1 VNEQHHSVSIN
12 APATTVY
19 CLVTDISQ
27 MASWSPEV
35 IRCRWI
41 RGATGPTPGAKFRGW
56 CRNGWRLWSTMSAVT
71 RADDPSCFEWHV
83 TYLGLPVATWRYT
96 IASSSAGTVL
106 TESVADERGA
116 LLQRFSPYITGS
128 RLRDER
134 NDATMTATLDQI
146 KAAAEARR

>member
-1 VNEQHHSVSIN
+1 MNEQHHSITID
-12 APATTVY
+12 APAPTVY
-19 CLVTDISQ
+19 RLVTDISQ

-56 CRNGWRLWSTMSAVT
+56 CRNGWRTWSTVSAVK
-71 RADDPSCFEWHV
+71 RADDPSCFEWQV

-96 IASSSAGTVL
+96 VTSNATGTLL

-116 LLQRFSPYITGS
+116 MLRRFSPYITGS
-128 RLRDER
+128 RRRYER

-146 KAAAEARR
+146 KTAAEATR